1 MRTDRRET
9 DESRIRIK
17 EQNKT
22 LRRAEELARIYE
34 QRFSSLSEE
43 QSMAAQPRT
52 TAAQVRKQ
60 KEYKNP
66 MAVRSSSLQSPT
78 PEQVGPKKARFSSP
92 GGAPGQR
99 FRMESPHSPSFPTEG
114 AQASRDMPVKEQP
127 ASRSRARVEL
137 PDNGNRAAQQAVF
150 VDQPA
155 RERSESA
162 QLTGDHLK
170 EKYKKFLTP
179 EAYAQ
184 HEKRLRQLSLIFL
197 GLILVGLLLSA
208 FFGQDISR
216 ALRHLWFPGTE
227 KGSALT
233 GRFPAGQDPVEQ
245 GPEGGGPAAQG
256 PAGMSPG
263 EVFPQNS
270 RLEGQGSPDSA
281 AQAPGEGLKAGR
293 ASAETTLHGDK
304 VGSHPGMIQLDL
316 PFSTEGQNLEQPLKG
331 IKADVFRSN
340 SRIAAAPFSMK
351 EDFEGLERSRDEAQ
365 IRENLRIMAQKDAR
379 AQLIL
384 DQWEAFPPTLRFLA
398 GNNPMALG
406 VCVEMAEGK
415 AWPYVQEN
423 GPTFE
428 LGRKAPLYLQW
439 DRRWAAQPYADGC
452 IANSACAP
460 TALSMVMSAFTGK
473 MVTPSDIV
481 AQVRPEEV
489 SANGTEWS
497 FLDRVGEVYGV
508 SSERLPYSETAVR
521 DRLAQGKIVVILV
534 GEGYFTFVGHML
546 VILDVDEEGFT
557 INDPNSYENSL
568 RKWSFEE
575 IAPVQEIWAFGK
587 KPDA

>member
-43 QSMAAQPRT
+43 QSTSARPQ
-52 TAAQVRKQ
+52 KQ

-92 GGAPGQR
+92 GGAPGPR
-99 FRMESPHSPSFPTEG
+99 FRMESPHSPSFPAEG

-155 RERSESA
+155 RGRPESA
-162 QLTGDHLK
+162 QLNGNQRE
-170 EKYKKFLTP
+170 EKYKRFLTP
-179 EAYAQ
+179 EAHAQ
-184 HEKRLRQLSLIFL
+184 HEKRLRQLSLILL
-197 GLILVGLLLSA
+197 GLILVALLLSA
-208 FFGQDISR
+208 FFGRDISR
-216 ALRHLWFPGTE
+216 GLRRLWSPGTE
-227 KGSALT
+227 KGSAL
-233 GRFPAGQDPVEQ
+233 AGQYPAEQ
-245 GPEGGGPAAQG
+245 TPSGQVPADVSPEGGLSQG
-256 PAGMSPG
+256 SGG
-263 EVFPQNS
+263 E
-270 RLEGQGSPDSA
+270 GSPDSA

-331 IKADVFRSN
+331 IKADAFRSN

-351 EDFEGLERSRDEAQ
+351 EDFEGLERSRDEAR

-521 DRLAQGKIVVILV
+521 ERLAQGKIVVILV

>member
-34 QRFSSLSEE
+34 QRFSSH
-43 QSMAAQPRT
+43 
-52 TAAQVRKQ
+52 
-60 KEYKNP
+60 
-66 MAVRSSSLQSPT
+66 
-78 PEQVGPKKARFSSP
+78 
-92 GGAPGQR
+92 GGAPG
-99 FRMESPHSPSFPTEG
+99 P
-114 AQASRDMPVKEQP
+114 
-127 ASRSRARVEL
+127 RACVEL
-137 PDNGNRAAQQAVF
+137 LDNGKRAAQQAVF
-150 VDQPA
+150 FDQPA
-155 RERSESA
+155 RERPESA

-197 GLILVGLLLSA
+197 GLILVALLLSV
-208 FFGQDISR
+208 FFGRDISR
-216 ALRHLWFPGTE
+216 GLRRLWSPGTE
-227 KGSALT
+227 KGSAL
-233 GRFPAGQDPVEQ
+233 AGQYPAEQ
-245 GPEGGGPAAQG
+245 TPSGQVPADVSPEGGL
-256 PAGMSPG
+256 S
-263 EVFPQNS
+263 
-270 RLEGQGSPDSA
+270 QGSGGEGSLASA
-281 AQAPGEGLKAGR
+281 AQASGESLKAGQI
-293 ASAETTLHGDK
+293 SAETTLHGDK
-304 VGSHPGMIQLDL
+304 VGSHPAMTQAAR
-316 PFSTEGQNLEQPLKG
+316 PFTFSTEGQNLEQPLKG
-331 IKADVFRSN
+331 IKTDAFRSN
-340 SRIAAAPFSMK
+340 SRVAAAPFSMK
-351 EDFEGLERSRDEAQ
+351 EDFEGLERSRDEAR
-365 IRENLRIMAQKDAR
+365 IKENLRIMAQKDVR

-508 SSERLPYSETAVR
+508 SSERLPYSEYAVR
-521 DRLAQGKIVVILV
+521 ERLAQGKIVVILV

>member
-43 QSMAAQPRT
+43 QSTSARPQ
-52 TAAQVRKQ
+52 KQ
-60 KEYKNP
+60 TEFKNP
-66 MAVRSSSLQSPT
+66 TAVRSSSLQSPT
-78 PEQVGPKKARFSSP
+78 PEQVVPKKARSSSP
-92 GGAPGQR
+92 GGAPGPR
-99 FRMESPHSPSFPTEG
+99 FRMESPHSPSFPAEG

-127 ASRSRARVEL
+127 ASRSRARVER

-155 RERSESA
+155 RERPESA
-162 QLTGDHLK
+162 QLNGNQRE
-170 EKYKKFLTP
+170 EKYKRFLTP
-179 EAYAQ
+179 EAHAQ
-184 HEKRLRQLSLIFL
+184 HEKRLRQLSLILL
-197 GLILVGLLLSA
+197 GLILVALLLSA
-208 FFGQDISR
+208 FFGRDISR
-216 ALRHLWFPGTE
+216 GLRRLWSPGTE
-227 KGSALT
+227 KGSALAGQLPAEQT
-233 GRFPAGQDPVEQ
+233 PSGQVPAGVS
-245 GPEGGGPAAQG
+245 PEEGLPQSSQTGG
-256 PAGMSPG
+256 
-263 EVFPQNS
+263 E
-270 RLEGQGSPDSA
+270 GSPDSA

-331 IKADVFRSN
+331 IKADAFRSN

-351 EDFEGLERSRDEAQ
+351 EDFEGLERSRDEAR

-481 AQVRPEEV
+481 AQVRPGEV

-521 DRLAQGKIVVILV
+521 ERLAQGKIVVILV

>member
-43 QSMAAQPRT
+43 QSTSARPQ
-52 TAAQVRKQ
+52 KQ
-60 KEYKNP
+60 TEFKNP
-66 MAVRSSSLQSPT
+66 TTVRSSSLQSPT
-78 PEQVGPKKARFSSP
+78 PEQVVPKKARFSSP
-92 GGAPGQR
+92 GGAPGPR
-99 FRMESPHSPSFPTEG
+99 FRMESPHSPSFPAEG

-155 RERSESA
+155 RERPESA
-162 QLTGDHLK
+162 QLNGNQRE
-170 EKYKKFLTP
+170 EKYKRFLTP
-179 EAYAQ
+179 EAHAQ
-184 HEKRLRQLSLIFL
+184 HEKRLRQLSLILL
-197 GLILVGLLLSA
+197 GLILVALLLSA
-208 FFGQDISR
+208 FFGRDISR
-216 ALRHLWFPGTE
+216 GLRRLWSPGTE
-227 KGSALT
+227 KGSAL
-233 GRFPAGQDPVEQ
+233 AGQYPAEQ
-245 GPEGGGPAAQG
+245 TPSGQVPADVSPEGGLSQG
-256 PAGMSPG
+256 SGG
-263 EVFPQNS
+263 E
-270 RLEGQGSPDSA
+270 GSPDSA

-351 EDFEGLERSRDEAQ
+351 EDFEGLERSRDEAR

-521 DRLAQGKIVVILV
+521 ERLAQGKIVVILV

>member
-1 MRTDRRET
+1 MRTDRRVT

-43 QSMAAQPRT
+43 QSTSARPQ
-52 TAAQVRKQ
+52 KQ
-60 KEYKNP
+60 TEFKNP
-66 MAVRSSSLQSPT
+66 TAVRSSSLQSPT
-78 PEQVGPKKARFSSP
+78 PEQVVPKKARFSSH
-92 GGAPGQR
+92 GGAPGPR
-99 FRMESPHSPSFPTEG
+99 FRMESPPSPSFPAEG
-114 AQASRDMPVKEQP
+114 ARASGDMPVKEQP
-127 ASRSRARVEL
+127 ARKRPE
-137 PDNGNRAAQQAVF
+137 G
-150 VDQPA
+150 
-155 RERSESA
+155 A
-162 QLTGDHLK
+162 QLTGDRRE
-170 EKYKKFLTP
+170 EKYKRFLTP
-179 EAYAQ
+179 EPYAQ

-197 GLILVGLLLSA
+197 GLILVALLLSA
-208 FFGQDISR
+208 FFGRDISR
-216 ALRHLWFPGTE
+216 GLRSLWSPGTE
-227 KGSALT
+227 KGSALA
-233 GRFPAGQDPVEQ
+233 GQFPAGQDPA
-245 GPEGGGPAAQG
+245 GRDS
-256 PAGMSPG
+256 AGMSPG

-293 ASAETTLHGDK
+293 TSAETTLHGDK

-331 IKADVFRSN
+331 IKADAFRSN

-351 EDFEGLERSRDEAQ
+351 EDFEGLERSRNEAR

-460 TALSMVMSAFTGK
+460 TALSMVMSAFTGE

-521 DRLAQGKIVVILV
+521 ERLAQGKIVVILV

>member
-43 QSMAAQPRT
+43 QSTSARPQ
-52 TAAQVRKQ
+52 KQ
-60 KEYKNP
+60 TEFKNP
-66 MAVRSSSLQSPT
+66 TAVRSSSLQSPT
-78 PEQVGPKKARFSSP
+78 PEQVGPKKARFSSH
-92 GGAPGQR
+92 GGASG
-99 FRMESPHSPSFPTEG
+99 
-114 AQASRDMPVKEQP
+114 
-127 ASRSRARVEL
+127 SRARVEL

-150 VDQPA
+150 VEQPA
-155 RERSESA
+155 CEQSSRAQVAGERRE
-162 QLTGDHLK
+162 
-170 EKYKKFLTP
+170 EKYKKFLTK
-179 EAYAQ
+179 EACAQ
-184 HEKRLRQLSLIFL
+184 HEKRLRQLSLIFI
-197 GLILVGLLLSA
+197 GLILLALLLSA
-208 FFGQDISR
+208 FFGRDISR

-245 GPEGGGPAAQG
+245 GPEGGGPA
-256 PAGMSPG
+256 GMSPG
-263 EVFPQNS
+263 EVLPQNS
-270 RLEGQGSPDSA
+270 RPGEQGSPDSA
-281 AQAPGEGLKAGR
+281 AQVPGEGLKAGR
-293 ASAETTLHGDK
+293 ASSETTLHGDK

-331 IKADVFRSN
+331 IKADAFRSN
-340 SRIAAAPFSMK
+340 SRVAAAPFSMK
-351 EDFEGLERSRDEAQ
+351 EDFEGLERSRDEAR
-365 IRENLRIMAQKDAR
+365 IKENLRIMAQKDVR

-508 SSERLPYSETAVR
+508 SSERLPYSEYAVR
-521 DRLAQGKIVVILV
+521 ERLAQGKIVVILV

-587 KPDA
+587 KSDA

>member
-1 MRTDRRET
+1 MRTDRRVT

-43 QSMAAQPRT
+43 QSTSARPQ
-52 TAAQVRKQ
+52 KQ
-60 KEYKNP
+60 TEFKNP
-66 MAVRSSSLQSPT
+66 TAVRSSSLQSPT
-78 PEQVGPKKARFSSP
+78 PEQVVPKKARFSSH
-92 GGAPGQR
+92 GGAPGPR
-99 FRMESPHSPSFPTEG
+99 FRMESPPSPSFPAEG
-114 AQASRDMPVKEQP
+114 ARASGDMPVKEQP
-127 ASRSRARVEL
+127 ARKRPE
-137 PDNGNRAAQQAVF
+137 G
-150 VDQPA
+150 
-155 RERSESA
+155 A
-162 QLTGDHLK
+162 QLTGDRRE
-170 EKYKKFLTP
+170 EKYKRFLTP
-179 EAYAQ
+179 EPYAQ

-197 GLILVGLLLSA
+197 GLILVALLLSA
-208 FFGQDISR
+208 FFGRDISR
-216 ALRHLWFPGTE
+216 GLRSLWSPGTE
-227 KGSALT
+227 KGSALA
-233 GRFPAGQDPVEQ
+233 GQFPAGQDPA
-245 GPEGGGPAAQG
+245 GRDS
-256 PAGMSPG
+256 AGMSPG

-293 ASAETTLHGDK
+293 TSAETTLHGDK

-331 IKADVFRSN
+331 IKADAFRSN

-351 EDFEGLERSRDEAQ
+351 EDFEGLERSRDEAR

-460 TALSMVMSAFTGK
+460 TALSMVMSAFTGE

-489 SANGTEWS
+489 SANGTDWS

-521 DRLAQGKIVVILV
+521 ERLAQGKIVVILV

>member
-43 QSMAAQPRT
+43 QSTSARPQ
-52 TAAQVRKQ
+52 KQ
-60 KEYKNP
+60 TEFKNP
-66 MAVRSSSLQSPT
+66 TAVRSSSLQSPT
-78 PEQVGPKKARFSSP
+78 PEQVVPKKARFSSP
-92 GGAPGQR
+92 GGAPGPR
-99 FRMESPHSPSFPTEG
+99 FRMESPHSPSFPAEG

-155 RERSESA
+155 RERPESA
-162 QLTGDHLK
+162 QLNGNQRE

-179 EAYAQ
+179 EAHAQ
-184 HEKRLRQLSLIFL
+184 HEKRLRQLSLIL
-197 GLILVGLLLSA
+197 IGLILLALLLSA
-208 FFGQDISR
+208 FFGRDISR

-263 EVFPQNS
+263 E
-270 RLEGQGSPDSA
+270 
-281 AQAPGEGLKAGR
+281 GLKAGR

-331 IKADVFRSN
+331 IKADAFRSN

-351 EDFEGLERSRDEAQ
+351 EDFEGLERSRDEAR
-365 IRENLRIMAQKDAR
+365 IKENLRIMAQKDVR

-508 SSERLPYSETAVR
+508 SSERLPYSEYAVR
-521 DRLAQGKIVVILV
+521 ERLAQGKIVVILV

>member
-1 MRTDRRET
+1 MRTDRWET

-43 QSMAAQPRT
+43 QSTSARPQ
-52 TAAQVRKQ
+52 KQ
-60 KEYKNP
+60 TEFKNP
-66 MAVRSSSLQSPT
+66 TAVRSSSLQSPT
-78 PEQVGPKKARFSSP
+78 PEQVVPKKARFSSP
-92 GGAPGQR
+92 GGAPGPR
-99 FRMESPHSPSFPTEG
+99 FRMESPHSPTFPAEG

-127 ASRSRARVEL
+127 TSRSRARVEL

-155 RERSESA
+155 RERPESA
-162 QLTGDHLK
+162 QLNGNQRE
-170 EKYKKFLTP
+170 EKYKRFLTP
-179 EAYAQ
+179 EAHAQ
-184 HEKRLRQLSLIFL
+184 HEKRLRQLSLILL
-197 GLILVGLLLSA
+197 GLILVALLLSA
-208 FFGQDISR
+208 FFGRDISR
-216 ALRHLWFPGTE
+216 GLRRLWSPGTE
-227 KGSALT
+227 KGSAL
-233 GRFPAGQDPVEQ
+233 AGQYPAEQ
-245 GPEGGGPAAQG
+245 TPSGQVPADVSPEGGL
-256 PAGMSPG
+256 S
-263 EVFPQNS
+263 
-270 RLEGQGSPDSA
+270 QGSGGEGSLASA
-281 AQAPGEGLKAGR
+281 AQAPGEGVKAGQI
-293 ASAETTLHGDK
+293 SAETTLHGDK
-304 VGSHPGMIQLDL
+304 VGSHPAMIQAAR
-316 PFSTEGQNLEQPLKG
+316 PFRFSTEGQNLEQPLKG
-331 IKADVFRSN
+331 IKTDAFRSN
-340 SRIAAAPFSMK
+340 SRVAAAPFSMK
-351 EDFEGLERSRDEAQ
+351 EDFEGLERSRDEAR
-365 IRENLRIMAQKDAR
+365 IKENLRIMAQKDVR

-460 TALSMVMSAFTGK
+460 TALSMVMSAFTGE

-508 SSERLPYSETAVR
+508 SSERLPYSEYAVR
-521 DRLAQGKIVVILV
+521 ERLAQGKIVVILV

-587 KPDA
+587 KSDA

>member
-43 QSMAAQPRT
+43 QSTSARPQ
-52 TAAQVRKQ
+52 KQ
-60 KEYKNP
+60 TEFKNP
-66 MAVRSSSLQSPT
+66 TAVRSSSLQSPT
-78 PEQVGPKKARFSSP
+78 PEQVVPNKARFSSP
-92 GGAPGQR
+92 GGAPVPR
-99 FRMESPHSPSFPTEG
+99 FRMESPHSPSFPAEG

-155 RERSESA
+155 RERPESA
-162 QLTGDHLK
+162 QLNGNQRE
-170 EKYKKFLTP
+170 EKYKRFLTP
-179 EAYAQ
+179 EAHAQ
-184 HEKRLRQLSLIFL
+184 HEKRLRQLSLILL
-197 GLILVGLLLSA
+197 GLILVALLLSA
-208 FFGQDISR
+208 FFGRDISR
-216 ALRHLWFPGTE
+216 GLRRLWSPGTE
-227 KGSALT
+227 KGSAL
-233 GRFPAGQDPVEQ
+233 AGQYPAEQ
-245 GPEGGGPAAQG
+245 TPSGQVPADVSPEGGLSQG
-256 PAGMSPG
+256 SGG
-263 EVFPQNS
+263 E
-270 RLEGQGSPDSA
+270 GSPDSA

-331 IKADVFRSN
+331 IKADAFRSN

-351 EDFEGLERSRDEAQ
+351 EDFEGLERSRDEAR

-460 TALSMVMSAFTGK
+460 TALSMVMSAFTGE

-497 FLDRVGEVYGV
+497 FLDRVGEVYRV

-521 DRLAQGKIVVILV
+521 ERLAQGKIVVILV

>member
-1 MRTDRRET
+1 MRTDRWET

-43 QSMAAQPRT
+43 QSTSARPQ
-52 TAAQVRKQ
+52 KQ
-60 KEYKNP
+60 TEFKNP
-66 MAVRSSSLQSPT
+66 TAVRSSSLQSPT
-78 PEQVGPKKARFSSP
+78 PEQVVPKKARFSSP
-92 GGAPGQR
+92 GGAPGPR
-99 FRMESPHSPSFPTEG
+99 FRMESPHSPTFPAEG

-127 ASRSRARVEL
+127 TSRSRARVEL

-155 RERSESA
+155 RERPESA
-162 QLTGDHLK
+162 QLNGNQRE
-170 EKYKKFLTP
+170 EKYKRFLTP
-179 EAYAQ
+179 EAHAQ
-184 HEKRLRQLSLIFL
+184 HEKRLRQLSLILL
-197 GLILVGLLLSA
+197 GLILVALLLSA
-208 FFGQDISR
+208 FFGRDISR
-216 ALRHLWFPGTE
+216 GLRRLWSPGTE
-227 KGSALT
+227 KGSAL
-233 GRFPAGQDPVEQ
+233 AGQYPAEQ
-245 GPEGGGPAAQG
+245 TPSGQVPADVSPEGGL
-256 PAGMSPG
+256 S
-263 EVFPQNS
+263 
-270 RLEGQGSPDSA
+270 QGSGGEGSLASA
-281 AQAPGEGLKAGR
+281 AQAPGEGVKAGQI
-293 ASAETTLHGDK
+293 SAETTLHGDK
-304 VGSHPGMIQLDL
+304 VGSHPAMIQAAR
-316 PFSTEGQNLEQPLKG
+316 PFRFSTEGQNLEQPLKG
-331 IKADVFRSN
+331 IKTDAFRSN
-340 SRIAAAPFSMK
+340 SRVAAAPFSMK
-351 EDFEGLERSRDEAQ
+351 EDFEGLERSRDEAR
-365 IRENLRIMAQKDAR
+365 IKENLRIMAQKDVR

-508 SSERLPYSETAVR
+508 SSERLPYSEYAVR
-521 DRLAQGKIVVILV
+521 ERLAQGKIVVILV

-587 KPDA
+587 KSDA

>member
-43 QSMAAQPRT
+43 QSTSARPQ
-52 TAAQVRKQ
+52 KQ
-60 KEYKNP
+60 TEFKNP
-66 MAVRSSSLQSPT
+66 TAVRSSSLQSPT
-78 PEQVGPKKARFSSP
+78 PEQVVPKKARFSSP
-92 GGAPGQR
+92 GGAPGPR
-99 FRMESPHSPSFPTEG
+99 FRMESPHSPSFPAEG

-137 PDNGNRAAQQAVF
+137 PGNGNRAAQQAVF

-155 RERSESA
+155 HGRPESA
-162 QLTGDHLK
+162 QLNGNQRE
-170 EKYKKFLTP
+170 EKYKRFLTP
-179 EAYAQ
+179 EAHAQ
-184 HEKRLRQLSLIFL
+184 HEKRLRQLSLILL
-197 GLILVGLLLSA
+197 GLILVALLLSA
-208 FFGQDISR
+208 FFGRDISR
-216 ALRHLWFPGTE
+216 GLRRLWSPGTE
-227 KGSALT
+227 KGSAL
-233 GRFPAGQDPVEQ
+233 AGQYPAEQ
-245 GPEGGGPAAQG
+245 TPSGQVPADVSPEGGLSQG
-256 PAGMSPG
+256 SGA
-263 EVFPQNS
+263 E
-270 RLEGQGSPDSA
+270 GSPDSA
-281 AQAPGEGLKAGR
+281 AQASGEGLKAGR

-331 IKADVFRSN
+331 IKADAFRSN

-351 EDFEGLERSRDEAQ
+351 EDFEGLERSRDEAR

-521 DRLAQGKIVVILV
+521 ERLAQGKIVVILV
-534 GEGYFTFVGHML
+534 SEGYFTFVGHML

>member
-43 QSMAAQPRT
+43 QSTSARPQ
-52 TAAQVRKQ
+52 KQ
-60 KEYKNP
+60 TEFKNP
-66 MAVRSSSLQSPT
+66 TAVRSSSLQSPT
-78 PEQVGPKKARFSSP
+78 PEQVVPKKARFSSP
-92 GGAPGQR
+92 GGAPGPR
-99 FRMESPHSPSFPTEG
+99 FRMESPHSPSFPAEG

-155 RERSESA
+155 RERPESA
-162 QLTGDHLK
+162 QLNGNQRE
-170 EKYKKFLTP
+170 EKYKRFLTP
-179 EAYAQ
+179 EAHAQ
-184 HEKRLRQLSLIFL
+184 HEKRLRQLSLILL
-197 GLILVGLLLSA
+197 GLILVALLLSA
-208 FFGQDISR
+208 FFGRDISR
-216 ALRHLWFPGTE
+216 GLRRLWSPGTE
-227 KGSALT
+227 KGSAL
-233 GRFPAGQDPVEQ
+233 AGQYPAEQ
-245 GPEGGGPAAQG
+245 TPLGQVPADVSPEGGLSQG
-256 PAGMSPG
+256 SGG
-263 EVFPQNS
+263 E
-270 RLEGQGSPDSA
+270 GSPDSA

>member
-78 PEQVGPKKARFSSP
+78 PEQVVPKKARFSSP
-92 GGAPGQR
+92 GGAPGPR
-99 FRMESPHSPSFPTEG
+99 FRMESPHSPSFPAEG

-155 RERSESA
+155 RGRPESA
-162 QLTGDHLK
+162 QLNGNQRE
-170 EKYKKFLTP
+170 EKYKRFLTP
-179 EAYAQ
+179 EAHAQ
-184 HEKRLRQLSLIFL
+184 HEKRLRQLSLILL
-197 GLILVGLLLSA
+197 GLILVALLLSA
-208 FFGQDISR
+208 FFGRDISR
-216 ALRHLWFPGTE
+216 GLRRLWSPGTE
-227 KGSALT
+227 KGSAL
-233 GRFPAGQDPVEQ
+233 AGQYPAEQ
-245 GPEGGGPAAQG
+245 TPSGQVPADVSPEGGLSQG
-256 PAGMSPG
+256 SGG
-263 EVFPQNS
+263 E
-270 RLEGQGSPDSA
+270 GSPDSA

-331 IKADVFRSN
+331 IKADAFRSN

-351 EDFEGLERSRDEAQ
+351 EDFEGLERSRDEAR

-460 TALSMVMSAFTGK
+460 TALSMVMSAFTGE

-521 DRLAQGKIVVILV
+521 ERLAQGKIAVILV

-587 KPDA
+587 KPAA

>member
-43 QSMAAQPRT
+43 QSTSARPQ
-52 TAAQVRKQ
+52 KQ
-60 KEYKNP
+60 TEFKNP

-78 PEQVGPKKARFSSP
+78 PEQVVPKKARFSSP
-92 GGAPGQR
+92 GGAPGPR
-99 FRMESPHSPSFPTEG
+99 FRMESPHSPSFPAEG

-137 PDNGNRAAQQAVF
+137 PGNGNRAAQQAVF

-155 RERSESA
+155 RERPESA
-162 QLTGDHLK
+162 QLNGNQRE
-170 EKYKKFLTP
+170 EKYKRFLTP
-179 EAYAQ
+179 EAHAQ
-184 HEKRLRQLSLIFL
+184 HEKRLRQLSLILL
-197 GLILVGLLLSA
+197 GLILVALLLSA
-208 FFGQDISR
+208 FFGRDISR
-216 ALRHLWFPGTE
+216 GLRRLWSPGTE
-227 KGSALT
+227 KGSAL
-233 GRFPAGQDPVEQ
+233 AGQYPAEQ
-245 GPEGGGPAAQG
+245 TPSGQVPADVSPEGGLSQG
-256 PAGMSPG
+256 SGG
-263 EVFPQNS
+263 E
-270 RLEGQGSPDSA
+270 GSPDSA

-331 IKADVFRSN
+331 IKADAFRSN

-351 EDFEGLERSRDEAQ
+351 EDFEGLERSRDEAR

-521 DRLAQGKIVVILV
+521 ERLAQGKIVVILV

>member
-60 KEYKNP
+60 KEFKNP
-66 MAVRSSSLQSPT
+66 AAVRSSSLQSPT
-78 PEQVGPKKARFSSP
+78 PEQVVPKKARFSSP
-92 GGAPGQR
+92 GGAPGPR
-99 FRMESPHSPSFPTEG
+99 FRMESPHSPSFPAEG

-155 RERSESA
+155 RGRPESA
-162 QLTGDHLK
+162 QLNGNQRE
-170 EKYKKFLTP
+170 EKYKRFLTP
-179 EAYAQ
+179 EAHAQ
-184 HEKRLRQLSLIFL
+184 HEKRLRQLSLILL
-197 GLILVGLLLSA
+197 GLILVALLLSA
-208 FFGQDISR
+208 FFGRDISR
-216 ALRHLWFPGTE
+216 GLRRLWSPGTE
-227 KGSALT
+227 KGSAL
-233 GRFPAGQDPVEQ
+233 AGQYPAEQ
-245 GPEGGGPAAQG
+245 TPSGQVPADVSPEGGLSQG
-256 PAGMSPG
+256 SGG
-263 EVFPQNS
+263 E
-270 RLEGQGSPDSA
+270 GSPDSA

-331 IKADVFRSN
+331 IRADAFRSN

-351 EDFEGLERSRDEAQ
+351 EDFEGLERSRDEAR
-365 IRENLRIMAQKDAR
+365 IKENLRIMAQKDAR

-521 DRLAQGKIVVILV
+521 ERLAQGKIVVILV

>member
-43 QSMAAQPRT
+43 QSTSARPQ
-52 TAAQVRKQ
+52 KQ
-60 KEYKNP
+60 TEFKNP
-66 MAVRSSSLQSPT
+66 TAVRSSSLQSPT
-78 PEQVGPKKARFSSP
+78 PEQVVPKKARFSSP
-92 GGAPGQR
+92 GGAPGPR
-99 FRMESPHSPSFPTEG
+99 FRMESPHSPSFPAEG

-155 RERSESA
+155 RGRPESA
-162 QLTGDHLK
+162 QLNGNQRE
-170 EKYKKFLTP
+170 EKYKRFLTP
-179 EAYAQ
+179 EAHAQ
-184 HEKRLRQLSLIFL
+184 HEKRLRQLSLILL
-197 GLILVGLLLSA
+197 GLILVALLLSA
-208 FFGQDISR
+208 FFGRDISR
-216 ALRHLWFPGTE
+216 GLRRLWSPGTE
-227 KGSALT
+227 KGSAL
-233 GRFPAGQDPVEQ
+233 AGQYPAEQ
-245 GPEGGGPAAQG
+245 TPSGQVPADVSPEGGLSQG
-256 PAGMSPG
+256 SGG
-263 EVFPQNS
+263 E
-270 RLEGQGSPDSA
+270 GSPDSA

-331 IKADVFRSN
+331 IKADAFRSN

-460 TALSMVMSAFTGK
+460 TALSMVMSAFTGE

-508 SSERLPYSETAVR
+508 SSERLPYSETTVR
-521 DRLAQGKIVVILV
+521 ERLAQGKIVVILV

-575 IAPVQEIWAFGK
+575 IAPVQEIWAFEK

>member
-43 QSMAAQPRT
+43 QSTSARPQ
-52 TAAQVRKQ
+52 KQ

-92 GGAPGQR
+92 GGAPGPR
-99 FRMESPHSPSFPTEG
+99 FRMESPHSPSFPAEG

-155 RERSESA
+155 RERPESA
-162 QLTGDHLK
+162 QLNGNQRE
-170 EKYKKFLTP
+170 EKYKRFLTP
-179 EAYAQ
+179 EAHAQ
-184 HEKRLRQLSLIFL
+184 HEKRLRQLSLILL
-197 GLILVGLLLSA
+197 GLILVALLLSA
-208 FFGQDISR
+208 FFGRDISR
-216 ALRHLWFPGTE
+216 GLRRLWSPGTE
-227 KGSALT
+227 KGSAL
-233 GRFPAGQDPVEQ
+233 AGQYPAEQ
-245 GPEGGGPAAQG
+245 TPSGQVPADVSPEGGLSQG
-256 PAGMSPG
+256 SGG
-263 EVFPQNS
+263 E
-270 RLEGQGSPDSA
+270 GSPDSA

-293 ASAETTLHGDK
+293 ASTETTLHGDK

-521 DRLAQGKIVVILV
+521 ERLAQGKIVVILV

-587 KPDA
+587 KSDA

>member
-43 QSMAAQPRT
+43 QSTSARPQ
-52 TAAQVRKQ
+52 KQ
-60 KEYKNP
+60 TEFKNP
-66 MAVRSSSLQSPT
+66 TAVRSSSLQSPT
-78 PEQVGPKKARFSSP
+78 PEQVGPKKARFSSH
-92 GGAPGQR
+92 GGAPG
-99 FRMESPHSPSFPTEG
+99 
-114 AQASRDMPVKEQP
+114 
-127 ASRSRARVEL
+127 SRARVEL

-150 VDQPA
+150 VDQHA
-155 RERSESA
+155 SERPEGA
-162 QLTGDHLK
+162 QLTGDRRE
-170 EKYKKFLTP
+170 EKYKRFLTP
-179 EAYAQ
+179 EAHAQ

-208 FFGQDISR
+208 FFGRDISR

-331 IKADVFRSN
+331 IKADAFRSN

-351 EDFEGLERSRDEAQ
+351 EDFEGLERSRDEAR

-521 DRLAQGKIVVILV
+521 ERLAQGKIVVILV

>member
-1 MRTDRRET
+1 MGTDRRET

-43 QSMAAQPRT
+43 QSTSARLQ
-52 TAAQVRKQ
+52 KQ
-60 KEYKNP
+60 TEFKNP
-66 MAVRSSSLQSPT
+66 TAVRSSSLQSPM
-78 PEQVGPKKARFSSP
+78 PEQVVPKKARFSSP
-92 GGAPGQR
+92 GGAPGPR
-99 FRMESPHSPSFPTEG
+99 FRMESPHSPSFPAEG

-155 RERSESA
+155 RGRPESA
-162 QLTGDHLK
+162 QLNGNQRE
-170 EKYKKFLTP
+170 EKYKRFLTP
-179 EAYAQ
+179 EAHAQ
-184 HEKRLRQLSLIFL
+184 HEKRLRQLSLILL
-197 GLILVGLLLSA
+197 GLILVALLLSA
-208 FFGQDISR
+208 FFGRDISR
-216 ALRHLWFPGTE
+216 GLRRLWSPGTE
-227 KGSALT
+227 KGSAL
-233 GRFPAGQDPVEQ
+233 AGQYPAEQ
-245 GPEGGGPAAQG
+245 TPSGQVPADVSPEGGLSQG
-256 PAGMSPG
+256 SGG
-263 EVFPQNS
+263 E
-270 RLEGQGSPDSA
+270 GSPDSA

-331 IKADVFRSN
+331 IKADAFRSN

-351 EDFEGLERSRDEAQ
+351 EDFEGLERSRDEAR

-521 DRLAQGKIVVILV
+521 ERLAQGKIVVILV

>member
-43 QSMAAQPRT
+43 QSTSARPQ
-52 TAAQVRKQ
+52 KQ
-60 KEYKNP
+60 TEFKNP
-66 MAVRSSSLQSPT
+66 TTVRSSSLQSPT

-92 GGAPGQR
+92 GGAPGPR
-99 FRMESPHSPSFPTEG
+99 FRMESPHSPSFPAEG

-127 ASRSRARVEL
+127 ASRSRARVER
-137 PDNGNRAAQQAVF
+137 PDNGKRAAQQAVF

-162 QLTGDHLK
+162 QLNGNQRE
-170 EKYKKFLTP
+170 EKYKRFLTP
-179 EAYAQ
+179 EAHAQ
-184 HEKRLRQLSLIFL
+184 HEKRLRQLSQILL
-197 GLILVGLLLSA
+197 GLILVALLLSA
-208 FFGQDISR
+208 FFGRDISR
-216 ALRHLWFPGTE
+216 GLRRLWSPGTE
-227 KGSALT
+227 KGSAL
-233 GRFPAGQDPVEQ
+233 AGQYPAEQ
-245 GPEGGGPAAQG
+245 TPSGQVPADVSPEGGLSQG
-256 PAGMSPG
+256 SGG
-263 EVFPQNS
+263 E
-270 RLEGQGSPDSA
+270 GSPDSA

-331 IKADVFRSN
+331 IKADAFRSN

-351 EDFEGLERSRDEAQ
+351 EDFEGLERSRDEAR

-521 DRLAQGKIVVILV
+521 ERLAQGKIVVILV

-546 VILDVDEEGFT
+546 VIQDVDEEGFT

>member
-43 QSMAAQPRT
+43 QSTSARPQ
-52 TAAQVRKQ
+52 KQ
-60 KEYKNP
+60 TEFKNP
-66 MAVRSSSLQSPT
+66 TAVRSSSLQSPT
-78 PEQVGPKKARFSSP
+78 PEQVVPKKARFSSP
-92 GGAPGQR
+92 GGAPGPR
-99 FRMESPHSPSFPTEG
+99 FRMESPHSPSFPAEG

-155 RERSESA
+155 RGRPESA
-162 QLTGDHLK
+162 QLNWNQRE
-170 EKYKKFLTP
+170 EKYKRFLTP
-179 EAYAQ
+179 EAHAQ
-184 HEKRLRQLSLIFL
+184 HEKRLRQLSLILL
-197 GLILVGLLLSA
+197 GLILVALLLSA
-208 FFGQDISR
+208 FFGRDISR
-216 ALRHLWFPGTE
+216 GLRRLWSPGTE
-227 KGSALT
+227 KGSAL
-233 GRFPAGQDPVEQ
+233 AGQYPAEQ
-245 GPEGGGPAAQG
+245 TPSGQVPADVSPEGGLSHGSG
-256 PAGMSPG
+256 G
-263 EVFPQNS
+263 E
-270 RLEGQGSPDSA
+270 GSPDSA

-331 IKADVFRSN
+331 IKADAFRSN

-351 EDFEGLERSRDEAQ
+351 EDFEGLERSRDEAR

-521 DRLAQGKIVVILV
+521 ERLAQGKIVVILV

>member
-43 QSMAAQPRT
+43 QSTSARPQ
-52 TAAQVRKQ
+52 KQ
-60 KEYKNP
+60 TEFKNP
-66 MAVRSSSLQSPT
+66 TAVRSSSLQSPT
-78 PEQVGPKKARFSSP
+78 PEQVVPKKARFSSP
-92 GGAPGQR
+92 GGAPGPR
-99 FRMESPHSPSFPTEG
+99 FRMESPHSPSFPAEG

-155 RERSESA
+155 RGRPDSA
-162 QLTGDHLK
+162 QLNGNQRE
-170 EKYKKFLTP
+170 EKYKRFLTP
-179 EAYAQ
+179 EAHAQ
-184 HEKRLRQLSLIFL
+184 HEKRLRQLSLILL
-197 GLILVGLLLSA
+197 GLILVALLLSA
-208 FFGQDISR
+208 FFGRDISR
-216 ALRHLWFPGTE
+216 GLRRLWSPGTE
-227 KGSALT
+227 KGSAL
-233 GRFPAGQDPVEQ
+233 AGQYPAEQ
-245 GPEGGGPAAQG
+245 KTPSGQVPADVWPEGGLSQG
-256 PAGMSPG
+256 SGG
-263 EVFPQNS
+263 E
-270 RLEGQGSPDSA
+270 GSPDSA

-293 ASAETTLHGDK
+293 AWAETTLHGDK

-331 IKADVFRSN
+331 IKADAFRSN

-351 EDFEGLERSRDEAQ
+351 EDFEGLERSRDEAR

-521 DRLAQGKIVVILV
+521 ERLAQGKIVVILV

>member
-43 QSMAAQPRT
+43 QSTSARPQ
-52 TAAQVRKQ
+52 KQ
-60 KEYKNP
+60 TEFKNP
-66 MAVRSSSLQSPT
+66 TAVRSSSLQSPT
-78 PEQVGPKKARFSSP
+78 PEQVVPKKARFSSP
-92 GGAPGQR
+92 GGAPRPR
-99 FRMESPHSPSFPTEG
+99 FRMESPHSPSFPAEG

-127 ASRSRARVEL
+127 ASRSRARVER
-137 PDNGNRAAQQAVF
+137 PDNGKRAAQQAVF

-162 QLTGDHLK
+162 QLNGNQRE
-170 EKYKKFLTP
+170 EKYKRFLTP
-179 EAYAQ
+179 EAHAQ
-184 HEKRLRQLSLIFL
+184 HEKRLRQLSLILL
-197 GLILVGLLLSA
+197 GLILVALLLSA
-208 FFGQDISR
+208 FFGRDISR
-216 ALRHLWFPGTE
+216 GLRRLWSPGTE
-227 KGSALT
+227 KGSAL
-233 GRFPAGQDPVEQ
+233 AGQYPAEQ
-245 GPEGGGPAAQG
+245 TPSGQVPADVSPEGGLSQG
-256 PAGMSPG
+256 SGG
-263 EVFPQNS
+263 E
-270 RLEGQGSPDSA
+270 GSPDSA

-331 IKADVFRSN
+331 IKADAFRSN

-351 EDFEGLERSRDEAQ
+351 EDFEGLERSRDEAR

-521 DRLAQGKIVVILV
+521 ERLAQGKIVVILV

>member
-9 DESRIRIK
+9 KESRIRIK
-17 EQNKT
+17 EQSKT
-22 LRRAEELARIYE
+22 LKRAEELARIYE
-34 QRFSSLSEE
+34 QRFSNLSEE
-43 QSMAAQPRT
+43 NST
-52 TAAQVRKQ
+52 V
-60 KEYKNP
+60 
-66 MAVRSSSLQSPT
+66 
-78 PEQVGPKKARFSSP
+78 
-92 GGAPGQR
+92 
-99 FRMESPHSPSFPTEG
+99 
-114 AQASRDMPVKEQP
+114 
-127 ASRSRARVEL
+127 
-137 PDNGNRAAQQAVF
+137 AQQAVF
-150 VDQPA
+150 VEQPV
-155 RERSESA
+155 RERPESA
-162 QLTGDHLK
+162 QPTGDRRE

-179 EAYAQ
+179 EAHAQ
-184 HEKRLRQLSLIFL
+184 HEKRLRQLSLFL
-197 GLILVGLLLSA
+197 IGLILLALLLSA

-216 ALRHLWFPGTE
+216 ALRRLWFPGTE

-233 GRFPAGQDPVEQ
+233 GRFPAGQDPVKQ
-245 GPEGGGPAAQG
+245 GPEGGG

-263 EVFPQNS
+263 EVLPQNT
-270 RLEGQGSPDSA
+270 RPGEQGSLASA
-281 AQAPGEGLKAGR
+281 AQAPGESLKAGQV
-293 ASAETTLHGDK
+293 SAETTLHGDK
-304 VGSHPGMIQLDL
+304 VGSHPAMTQAAR
-316 PFSTEGQNLEQPLKG
+316 PFRFSTEGQNLEQPLKG
-331 IKADVFRSN
+331 IKADAFRSN
-340 SRIAAAPFSMK
+340 SRVAAAPFSMK
-351 EDFEGLERSRDEAQ
+351 EDFEGLERSRDEAR
-365 IRENLRIMAQKDAR
+365 IKENLRIMAQKDVR

-415 AWPYVQEN
+415 AWPYVQGN

-508 SSERLPYSETAVR
+508 SSERLPYSEYAVR
-521 DRLAQGKIVVILV
+521 ERLAQGKIVVILV

-587 KPDA
+587 KSDA

>member
-43 QSMAAQPRT
+43 QSTSARPQ
-52 TAAQVRKQ
+52 KQ
-60 KEYKNP
+60 TEFKNP
-66 MAVRSSSLQSPT
+66 TAVRSSSLQSPT
-78 PEQVGPKKARFSSP
+78 PEQVVPKKARFSSP
-92 GGAPGQR
+92 GGAPGPR
-99 FRMESPHSPSFPTEG
+99 FRMESPHSPSFPAEG

-155 RERSESA
+155 RGRPENA
-162 QLTGDHLK
+162 QLNGNQRE
-170 EKYKKFLTP
+170 EKYKRFLTP
-179 EAYAQ
+179 EAHAQ
-184 HEKRLRQLSLIFL
+184 HEKRLRQLSLILL
-197 GLILVGLLLSA
+197 GLILVALLLSA
-208 FFGQDISR
+208 FFGRDISR
-216 ALRHLWFPGTE
+216 GLRRLWSPGAE
-227 KGSALT
+227 KGSAL
-233 GRFPAGQDPVEQ
+233 AGQYPAEQ
-245 GPEGGGPAAQG
+245 TPSGQVPADVSPEGGLSQG
-256 PAGMSPG
+256 SGG
-263 EVFPQNS
+263 E
-270 RLEGQGSPDSA
+270 GSPDSA

-331 IKADVFRSN
+331 IKADAFRSN

-351 EDFEGLERSRDEAQ
+351 EDFEGLERSRDEAR

-481 AQVRPEEV
+481 AQVRPGEV

-521 DRLAQGKIVVILV
+521 ERLAQGKIVVILV
-534 GEGYFTFVGHML
+534 SEGYFTFVGHML

>member
-43 QSMAAQPRT
+43 QSTSARPQ
-52 TAAQVRKQ
+52 KQ
-60 KEYKNP
+60 TEFKNP
-66 MAVRSSSLQSPT
+66 TAVRSSSLQSPT
-78 PEQVGPKKARFSSP
+78 PEQVVPNKARFSSP
-92 GGAPGQR
+92 GGAPVPR
-99 FRMESPHSPSFPTEG
+99 FRMESPHSPSFPAEG

-155 RERSESA
+155 RERPESA
-162 QLTGDHLK
+162 QLNGNQRE
-170 EKYKKFLTP
+170 EKYKRFLTP
-179 EAYAQ
+179 EAHAQ
-184 HEKRLRQLSLIFL
+184 HEKRLRQLSLILL
-197 GLILVGLLLSA
+197 GLILVALLLSA
-208 FFGQDISR
+208 FFGRDISR
-216 ALRHLWFPGTE
+216 GLRRLWSPGTE
-227 KGSALT
+227 KGSAL
-233 GRFPAGQDPVEQ
+233 AGQYPAEQ
-245 GPEGGGPAAQG
+245 TPSGQVPADVSPEGGLSQG
-256 PAGMSPG
+256 SGG
-263 EVFPQNS
+263 E
-270 RLEGQGSPDSA
+270 GSPDSA

-331 IKADVFRSN
+331 IKADAFRSN

-351 EDFEGLERSRDEAQ
+351 EDFEGLERSRDEAR

-460 TALSMVMSAFTGK
+460 TALSMVMSAFTGE

-508 SSERLPYSETAVR
+508 SSERLPYSETTVR
-521 DRLAQGKIVVILV
+521 ERLAQGKIVVILV

-587 KPDA
+587 TPGA

>member
-43 QSMAAQPRT
+43 QSTSARPQ
-52 TAAQVRKQ
+52 KQ
-60 KEYKNP
+60 TEFKNP

-78 PEQVGPKKARFSSP
+78 PEQVVPKKARFSSP
-92 GGAPGQR
+92 GGAPGPR
-99 FRMESPHSPSFPTEG
+99 FRMESPHSPSFPAEG

-155 RERSESA
+155 RGRPESA
-162 QLTGDHLK
+162 QLNGNQRE
-170 EKYKKFLTP
+170 EKYKRFLTP
-179 EAYAQ
+179 EAHAQ
-184 HEKRLRQLSLIFL
+184 HEKRLRQLSLILL
-197 GLILVGLLLSA
+197 GLILVALLLSA
-208 FFGQDISR
+208 FFGRDISR
-216 ALRHLWFPGTE
+216 GLRRLWSPGTE
-227 KGSALT
+227 KGSALAGQLPAEQT
-233 GRFPAGQDPVEQ
+233 PSGQVPAGVS
-245 GPEGGGPAAQG
+245 PEEGLPQSSQTGG
-256 PAGMSPG
+256 
-263 EVFPQNS
+263 E
-270 RLEGQGSPDSA
+270 GSPDSA

-331 IKADVFRSN
+331 IKADAFRSN

-351 EDFEGLERSRDEAQ
+351 EDFEGLERSRDEAR

-481 AQVRPEEV
+481 AQVRPGEV

-521 DRLAQGKIVVILV
+521 ERLAQGKIVVILV

>member
-1 MRTDRRET
+1 MRTDRWET

-43 QSMAAQPRT
+43 QSTSARPQ
-52 TAAQVRKQ
+52 KQ
-60 KEYKNP
+60 TEFKNP
-66 MAVRSSSLQSPT
+66 TAVRSSSLQSPT
-78 PEQVGPKKARFSSP
+78 PEQVVPKKARFSSP
-92 GGAPGQR
+92 GGAPGPR
-99 FRMESPHSPSFPTEG
+99 FRMESPHSPTFPAEG

-127 ASRSRARVEL
+127 TSRSRARVEL

-155 RERSESA
+155 RERPESA
-162 QLTGDHLK
+162 QLNGNQRE
-170 EKYKKFLTP
+170 EKYKRFLTP
-179 EAYAQ
+179 EAHAQ
-184 HEKRLRQLSLIFL
+184 HEKRLRQLSLIFI
-197 GLILVGLLLSA
+197 GLILLALLLSA

-216 ALRHLWFPGTE
+216 ALRRLWFPGTE

-233 GRFPAGQDPVEQ
+233 GQGSAGQTPSNVSPEDGPPQGSQLGEQ
-245 GPEGGGPAAQG
+245 GSLA
-256 PAGMSPG
+256 
-263 EVFPQNS
+263 
-270 RLEGQGSPDSA
+270 SA
-281 AQAPGEGLKAGR
+281 AQAPGESLKAGQI
-293 ASAETTLHGDK
+293 SAETTLHGDK
-304 VGSHPGMIQLDL
+304 VGSHPAMTQAAR
-316 PFSTEGQNLEQPLKG
+316 PFTFSTEGQNLEQPLKG
-331 IKADVFRSN
+331 IKADAFRSN

-351 EDFEGLERSRDEAQ
+351 EDFEGLERSRDEAR
-365 IRENLRIMAQKDAR
+365 IKENLRIMAQKDVR

-460 TALSMVMSAFTGK
+460 TALSMVMSAFTGE

-508 SSERLPYSETAVR
+508 SSERLPYSEYAVR
-521 DRLAQGKIVVILV
+521 ERLAQGKIVVILV

>member
-43 QSMAAQPRT
+43 QSTSARPQ
-52 TAAQVRKQ
+52 KQ
-60 KEYKNP
+60 TEFKNP
-66 MAVRSSSLQSPT
+66 TTVRSSSLQSPT

-92 GGAPGQR
+92 GGAPGPR
-99 FRMESPHSPSFPTEG
+99 FRMESPHSPSFPAEG

-127 ASRSRARVEL
+127 ASRSRARVER
-137 PDNGNRAAQQAVF
+137 PDNGKRAAQQAVF

-162 QLTGDHLK
+162 QLNGNQRE
-170 EKYKKFLTP
+170 EKYKRFLTP
-179 EAYAQ
+179 EAHAQ
-184 HEKRLRQLSLIFL
+184 HEKRLRQLSQILL
-197 GLILVGLLLSA
+197 GLILVALLLSA
-208 FFGQDISR
+208 FFGRDISR
-216 ALRHLWFPGTE
+216 GLRRLWSPGTE
-227 KGSALT
+227 KGSAL
-233 GRFPAGQDPVEQ
+233 AGQYPAEQ
-245 GPEGGGPAAQG
+245 TPSGQVPADVSPEGGLSQG
-256 PAGMSPG
+256 SGG
-263 EVFPQNS
+263 E
-270 RLEGQGSPDSA
+270 GSPDSA

-331 IKADVFRSN
+331 IKADAFRSN

-351 EDFEGLERSRDEAQ
+351 EDFEGLERSRDEAR

-521 DRLAQGKIVVILV
+521 ERLAQGKIVVILV

>member
-43 QSMAAQPRT
+43 QSTSARPQ
-52 TAAQVRKQ
+52 KQ
-60 KEYKNP
+60 TEFKNP

-78 PEQVGPKKARFSSP
+78 PEQVMPKKARFSSP
-92 GGAPGQR
+92 GGAPGPR
-99 FRMESPHSPSFPTEG
+99 FRMESPHSPSFPAEG

-155 RERSESA
+155 RGRPESA
-162 QLTGDHLK
+162 QLNGNQRE
-170 EKYKKFLTP
+170 EKYKRFLTP
-179 EAYAQ
+179 EAHAQ
-184 HEKRLRQLSLIFL
+184 HEKRLRQLSLILL
-197 GLILVGLLLSA
+197 GLILVALLLSA
-208 FFGQDISR
+208 FFGRDISR
-216 ALRHLWFPGTE
+216 GLRRLWSPGTE
-227 KGSALT
+227 KGSAL
-233 GRFPAGQDPVEQ
+233 AGQYPAEQ
-245 GPEGGGPAAQG
+245 TPSGQVPADVSPEGGLSQG
-256 PAGMSPG
+256 SGG
-263 EVFPQNS
+263 E
-270 RLEGQGSPDSA
+270 GSPDSA

-331 IKADVFRSN
+331 IKADAFRSN

-351 EDFEGLERSRDEAQ
+351 EDFEGLERSRDEAR

-521 DRLAQGKIVVILV
+521 ECLAQGKIVVILV

>member
-43 QSMAAQPRT
+43 QSTSARPQ
-52 TAAQVRKQ
+52 KQ
-60 KEYKNP
+60 TEFKNP
-66 MAVRSSSLQSPT
+66 TAVRSSSLQSPT
-78 PEQVGPKKARFSSP
+78 PEQVVPKKARFSSP
-92 GGAPGQR
+92 GGAPGPR
-99 FRMESPHSPSFPTEG
+99 FRMESPHSPSFPAEG

-155 RERSESA
+155 RERPESA
-162 QLTGDHLK
+162 QLNGNQRE
-170 EKYKKFLTP
+170 EKYKRFLTP
-179 EAYAQ
+179 EAHAQ
-184 HEKRLRQLSLIFL
+184 HEKRLRQLSLILL
-197 GLILVGLLLSA
+197 GLILVALLLSA
-208 FFGQDISR
+208 FFGRDISR
-216 ALRHLWFPGTE
+216 GLRRLWSPGTE
-227 KGSALT
+227 KGSAL
-233 GRFPAGQDPVEQ
+233 AGQYPAEQ
-245 GPEGGGPAAQG
+245 TPSGQVPADVSPEGGLSQG
-256 PAGMSPG
+256 SGG
-263 EVFPQNS
+263 E
-270 RLEGQGSPDSA
+270 GSPDSA

-331 IKADVFRSN
+331 IKADAFRSN

-351 EDFEGLERSRDEAQ
+351 EDFEGLERSRDEAR

-460 TALSMVMSAFTGK
+460 TALSMVMSAFTGE

-521 DRLAQGKIVVILV
+521 ERLAQGKIVVILV

>member
-43 QSMAAQPRT
+43 KST
-52 TAAQVRKQ
+52 
-60 KEYKNP
+60 
-66 MAVRSSSLQSPT
+66 
-78 PEQVGPKKARFSSP
+78 
-92 GGAPGQR
+92 
-99 FRMESPHSPSFPTEG
+99 
-114 AQASRDMPVKEQP
+114 
-127 ASRSRARVEL
+127 
-137 PDNGNRAAQQAVF
+137 AAQQAVF

-155 RERSESA
+155 RERPESA
-162 QLTGDHLK
+162 QLNGNQRE
-170 EKYKKFLTP
+170 EKYKRFLTP
-179 EAYAQ
+179 EAHAQ

-197 GLILVGLLLSA
+197 GLILVALLLSA
-208 FFGQDISR
+208 FFGRDISR
-216 ALRHLWFPGTE
+216 GLRRLWSPGTE

-263 EVFPQNS
+263 EVLPQNS
-270 RLEGQGSPDSA
+270 RRGEQGSMASA
-281 AQAPGEGLKAGR
+281 AQAPGEGVKAGR

-331 IKADVFRSN
+331 IKADAFRSN

-351 EDFEGLERSRDEAQ
+351 EDFEGLERSRDEAR

-521 DRLAQGKIVVILV
+521 ERLAQGKIVVILV

>member
-43 QSMAAQPRT
+43 QSTSARPQ
-52 TAAQVRKQ
+52 KQ
-60 KEYKNP
+60 TEFKNP
-66 MAVRSSSLQSPT
+66 TAVRSSSLQSPT
-78 PEQVGPKKARFSSP
+78 PEQVVPKKARFSSP
-92 GGAPGQR
+92 GGAPGPR
-99 FRMESPHSPSFPTEG
+99 FRMESPHSPSFPAEG

-155 RERSESA
+155 RGRPESA
-162 QLTGDHLK
+162 QLNGNQRE
-170 EKYKKFLTP
+170 EKYKRFLTP
-179 EAYAQ
+179 EAHAQ
-184 HEKRLRQLSLIFL
+184 HEKRLRQLSLILL
-197 GLILVGLLLSA
+197 GLILVALLLSA
-208 FFGQDISR
+208 FFGRDISR
-216 ALRHLWFPGTE
+216 GLRRLWSPGTE
-227 KGSALT
+227 KGSAL
-233 GRFPAGQDPVEQ
+233 AGQYPAEQ
-245 GPEGGGPAAQG
+245 KTPSGQVPADVWPEGGLSQG
-256 PAGMSPG
+256 SGG
-263 EVFPQNS
+263 E
-270 RLEGQGSPDSA
+270 GSPDSA

-331 IKADVFRSN
+331 IKADAFRSN

-351 EDFEGLERSRDEAQ
+351 EDFEGLERSRDEAR

-521 DRLAQGKIVVILV
+521 ERLAQGKIVVILV

>member
-17 EQNKT
+17 QQNKT

-43 QSMAAQPRT
+43 QSTSARPQ
-52 TAAQVRKQ
+52 KQ
-60 KEYKNP
+60 TEFKNP
-66 MAVRSSSLQSPT
+66 TAVRSSSLQSPT
-78 PEQVGPKKARFSSP
+78 PEQVVPKKARFSSP
-92 GGAPGQR
+92 GGAPGPR
-99 FRMESPHSPSFPTEG
+99 FRMESPHSPSFPAEG

-137 PDNGNRAAQQAVF
+137 PGNGNRAAQQAVF

-155 RERSESA
+155 RERPESA
-162 QLTGDHLK
+162 QLNGNQRE
-170 EKYKKFLTP
+170 EKYKRFLTP
-179 EAYAQ
+179 EAHAQ
-184 HEKRLRQLSLIFL
+184 HEKRLRQLSLILL
-197 GLILVGLLLSA
+197 GLILVALLLSA
-208 FFGQDISR
+208 FFGRDISR
-216 ALRHLWFPGTE
+216 GLRRLWSPGTE
-227 KGSALT
+227 KGSAL
-233 GRFPAGQDPVEQ
+233 AGQYPAEQ
-245 GPEGGGPAAQG
+245 TPSGQVPADVSPEGGLSQG
-256 PAGMSPG
+256 SGG
-263 EVFPQNS
+263 E
-270 RLEGQGSPDSA
+270 GSPDSA

-331 IKADVFRSN
+331 IKADAFRSN

-351 EDFEGLERSRDEAQ
+351 EDFEGLERSRDEAR

-460 TALSMVMSAFTGK
+460 TALSMVMSAFTGE

-497 FLDRVGEVYGV
+497 FLDRVGEVYRV

-521 DRLAQGKIVVILV
+521 ERLAQGKIVVILV

>member
-99 FRMESPHSPSFPTEG
+99 FRMESPHSPSFPAEG

-197 GLILVGLLLSA
+197 GLILVALLLSV
-208 FFGQDISR
+208 FFGRDISR
-216 ALRHLWFPGTE
+216 GLRRLWSPGTE
-227 KGSALT
+227 KGSAL
-233 GRFPAGQDPVEQ
+233 AGQYPAEQ
-245 GPEGGGPAAQG
+245 TPSGQVPADVSPEGGL
-256 PAGMSPG
+256 S
-263 EVFPQNS
+263 
-270 RLEGQGSPDSA
+270 QGSGGEGSLASA
-281 AQAPGEGLKAGR
+281 AQAPGEGVKAGQV
-293 ASAETTLHGDK
+293 SAETTLHGDK
-304 VGSHPGMIQLDL
+304 VGSHPAMTQAAR
-316 PFSTEGQNLEQPLKG
+316 PFTFSTEGQNLEQPLKG
-331 IKADVFRSN
+331 IKADAFRSN
-340 SRIAAAPFSMK
+340 SRVAAAPFSMK
-351 EDFEGLERSRDEAQ
+351 EDFEGLERSRDEAR
-365 IRENLRIMAQKDAR
+365 IKENLRIMAQKDVR

-508 SSERLPYSETAVR
+508 SSERLPYSEYAVR
-521 DRLAQGKIVVILV
+521 ERLAQGKIVVILV

>member
-43 QSMAAQPRT
+43 QSTSARPQ
-52 TAAQVRKQ
+52 KQ
-60 KEYKNP
+60 TEFKNP
-66 MAVRSSSLQSPT
+66 TAVRSSSLQSPT
-78 PEQVGPKKARFSSP
+78 PEQVVPKKARFSSP
-92 GGAPGQR
+92 GGAPGPR
-99 FRMESPHSPSFPTEG
+99 FRMESPHSPSFPAEG

-155 RERSESA
+155 RGRPENA
-162 QLTGDHLK
+162 QLNGNQRE
-170 EKYKKFLTP
+170 EKYKRFLTP
-179 EAYAQ
+179 EAHAQ
-184 HEKRLRQLSLIFL
+184 HEKRLRQLSLILL
-197 GLILVGLLLSA
+197 GLILVALLLSA
-208 FFGQDISR
+208 FFGRDISR
-216 ALRHLWFPGTE
+216 GLRRLWSPGAE
-227 KGSALT
+227 KGSAL
-233 GRFPAGQDPVEQ
+233 AGQYPAEQ
-245 GPEGGGPAAQG
+245 TPSGQVPADVSPEGDLSQGSGG
-256 PAGMSPG
+256 
-263 EVFPQNS
+263 E
-270 RLEGQGSPDSA
+270 GSPDSA
-281 AQAPGEGLKAGR
+281 VQAPGEGLKVGR

-331 IKADVFRSN
+331 IKADAFRSN

-351 EDFEGLERSRDEAQ
+351 EDFEGLERSRDEAR

-521 DRLAQGKIVVILV
+521 ERLAQGKIVVILV

-546 VILDVDEEGFT
+546 VILDADEEGFT

>member
-43 QSMAAQPRT
+43 QSTSARPQ
-52 TAAQVRKQ
+52 KQ
-60 KEYKNP
+60 TEFKNP
-66 MAVRSSSLQSPT
+66 TAVRSSSLQSPT
-78 PEQVGPKKARFSSP
+78 PEQVVPKKARFSSP
-92 GGAPGQR
+92 GGAPGPR
-99 FRMESPHSPSFPTEG
+99 FRMESPHSPSFPAEG

-155 RERSESA
+155 RGRPESA
-162 QLTGDHLK
+162 QLNGNQRE
-170 EKYKKFLTP
+170 EKYKRFLTP
-179 EAYAQ
+179 EAHAQ
-184 HEKRLRQLSLIFL
+184 HEKRLRQLSLILL
-197 GLILVGLLLSA
+197 GLILVALLLSA
-208 FFGQDISR
+208 FFGRDISR
-216 ALRHLWFPGTE
+216 GLRRLWSPGTE
-227 KGSALT
+227 KGSAL
-233 GRFPAGQDPVEQ
+233 AGQYPAEQ
-245 GPEGGGPAAQG
+245 TPSGQVPADVSPEGGLSQG
-256 PAGMSPG
+256 SGG
-263 EVFPQNS
+263 E
-270 RLEGQGSPDSA
+270 GSPDSA

>member
-43 QSMAAQPRT
+43 QSTSARPQ
-52 TAAQVRKQ
+52 KQ

-92 GGAPGQR
+92 GGAPGPR
-99 FRMESPHSPSFPTEG
+99 FRMESPHSPSFPAEG

-137 PDNGNRAAQQAVF
+137 PGNGNRAAQQAVF

-155 RERSESA
+155 RERPESA
-162 QLTGDHLK
+162 QLNGNQRE
-170 EKYKKFLTP
+170 EKYKRFLTP
-179 EAYAQ
+179 EAHAQ
-184 HEKRLRQLSLIFL
+184 HEKRLRQLSLILL
-197 GLILVGLLLSA
+197 GLILVALLLSA
-208 FFGQDISR
+208 FFGRDISR
-216 ALRHLWFPGTE
+216 GLRRLWSPGTE
-227 KGSALT
+227 KGSALAGQLPAEQT
-233 GRFPAGQDPVEQ
+233 PSGQVPAGVS
-245 GPEGGGPAAQG
+245 PEEGLPQSSQTGG
-256 PAGMSPG
+256 
-263 EVFPQNS
+263 E
-270 RLEGQGSPDSA
+270 GSPDSA

-331 IKADVFRSN
+331 IKADAFRSN

-351 EDFEGLERSRDEAQ
+351 EDFEGLERSRDEAR

-481 AQVRPEEV
+481 AQVRPGEV

-521 DRLAQGKIVVILV
+521 ERLAQGKIVVILV

>member
-43 QSMAAQPRT
+43 QSTSARPQ
-52 TAAQVRKQ
+52 KQ
-60 KEYKNP
+60 TEFKNP
-66 MAVRSSSLQSPT
+66 TAVRSSSLQSPT
-78 PEQVGPKKARFSSP
+78 PEQVVPKKARFSSP
-92 GGAPGQR
+92 GGAPGPR
-99 FRMESPHSPSFPTEG
+99 FRMESPHSPSFPAEG

-155 RERSESA
+155 RGRPESA
-162 QLTGDHLK
+162 QLNGNQRE
-170 EKYKKFLTP
+170 EKYKRFLTP
-179 EAYAQ
+179 EAHAQ
-184 HEKRLRQLSLIFL
+184 HEKRLRQLSLIFI
-197 GLILVGLLLSA
+197 GLILLALLLSA
-208 FFGQDISR
+208 FFGRDISR
-216 ALRHLWFPGTE
+216 GLRRLWSPGTE
-227 KGSALT
+227 KGSAL
-233 GRFPAGQDPVEQ
+233 AGQYPAEQ
-245 GPEGGGPAAQG
+245 TPSGQVPADVSPEGGLSQG
-256 PAGMSPG
+256 SGG
-263 EVFPQNS
+263 E
-270 RLEGQGSPDSA
+270 GSPDSA

-331 IKADVFRSN
+331 IKADAFRSN

-351 EDFEGLERSRDEAQ
+351 EDFEGLERSRDEAR

-521 DRLAQGKIVVILV
+521 ERLAQGKIVVILV

-575 IAPVQEIWAFGK
+575 IVPVQEIWAFGK